1 MSDGQARAHR
11 RRRRP
16 LAAVG
21 YGLVGLV
28 GVVLVGCAGS
38 GFQYVSNPDL
48 GVFFKLPAQWTVM
61 DEDDLTEREGRP
73 SRRPFGS
80 GGQDSLWLVVFDAA
94 PKPSLEHFLDE
105 GSTHPAGLAQ
115 ARLLEPEE
123 RDGFSLA
130 SLRNEVIPLDD
141 LAESSQGFR
150 PLRQQDIELPDG
162 THGHRG
168 VYLLST
174 RDGGSYTYD
183 QTALVDATVRTAY
196 VLAIGCGTDCYERHR
211 DVIDTVVSSW
221 TIKEQRP

>member
-1 MSDGQARAHR
+1 MRYG
-11 RRRRP
+11 
-16 LAAVG
+16 LA
-21 YGLVGLV
+21 GLVGA
-28 GVVLVGCAGS
+28 VLVGCAGS

-61 DEDDLTEREGRP
+61 DEDDLSGREGSP
-73 SRRPFGS
+73 PRRAFGS
-80 GGQDSLWLVVFDAA
+80 DGRDSVWLVVFDAA

-105 GSTHPAGLAQ
+105 DSTHPAGLAQ
-115 ARLLEPEE
+115 ARLLEPDE
-123 RDGFSLA
+123 RDRFSLA
-130 SLRNEVIPLDD
+130 SLRNEIIPLDD
-141 LAESSQGFR
+141 LAESSQDFR
-150 PLRQQDIELPDG
+150 PLRQEEIELPDG

-196 VLAIGCGTDCYERHR
+196 VLAIGCGVDCYERHR
-211 DVIDTVVSSW
+211 DLIDAVVSSW